1 MNHDIYQEPL
11 VSRYTSR
18 EMQELFSE
26 RFKFTHWRRCWVALA
41 EGQHELGLAAVTA
54 DMVAEL
60 KAHVDDIDYELAR
73 AKEREI
79 RHDVMA
85 HVFAY
90 GQQCPLAEPIIHLG
104 ATSQF
109 VVCNTDLLIQ
119 KRALALVKRALV
131 KVIAN
136 LADFAEKHK
145 DLATLGFTHYQPAQ
159 PTTVGKRTTLYL
171 QDLLMDL
178 DYVEQLE
185 GQIKAR
191 GAKGTVGTQATFIEL
206 FNGDHAKVRELD
218 RRVAAKIGF
227 DQVCAV
233 TGQTYPRK
241 LDMKIAE
248 TLAGIAASAHKFAVD
263 LRLLSNL
270 KMQEEPFESKQ
281 VGSSAMAY
289 KRNPMRSE
297 RMTGLARKLMGLP
310 ANFAATAA
318 NQWFERTLDDRF
330 DGQDAATYL
339 WETRQVVPF
348 LKIDKG
354 LEDEADGVQLLK
366 PIPGLDA
373 LLARAK
379 AKGVFGTKE
388 RSVIKANNPAGIAKV
403 LDQQFELARQVLAA
417 GLVPIVEPEVD
428 IKAAD
433 KEAIEVELKKGLL
446 ARLDTLDPS
455 TPVVLK
461 LTLPSVDG
469 YFQELVDHPAVL
481 KVVALSG
488 GYSRDEANA
497 RLARNPG
504 VIASFSRALTEGLS
518 AQQGDAEFNQ
528 ALDATIES
536 IYRASIA

>member
-1 MNHDIYQEPL
+1 MNITKSISMNRDIYQEPL

-26 RFKFTHWRRCWVALA
+26 RFKFTHWRKCWVALA
-41 EGQHELGLAAVTA
+41 EAQHELGLSAVTA
-54 DMVAEL
+54 EMVAEL
-60 KAHVDDIDYELAR
+60 KANTENIDYEAAA

-119 KRALALVKRALV
+119 KRALGLVKKSLL

-136 LADFAEKHK
+136 LAEFCARYK

-159 PTTVGKRTTLYL
+159 PTTVGKRNTLYI

-178 DYVEQLE
+178 DYIEQLE

-206 FNGDHAKVRELD
+206 FAGDHAKVRELD
-218 RRVAAKIGF
+218 RLVSEKIGF
-227 DQVCAV
+227 DQVFAV

-241 LDMKIAE
+241 LDMKTSE
-248 TLAGIAASAHKFAVD
+248 TLAGIGASAHKFAVD

-270 KMQEEPFESKQ
+270 KVQEEPFESKQ

-318 NQWFERTLDDRF
+318 NQWFERTLDDSAIRRMDMAQAF
-330 DGQDAATYL
+330 LLTDAILKLYINITNDMVVYPKQIERHLKEELPFMATEKIL
-339 WETRQVVPF
+339 MACVERGNSRQEMHEVIREHSVAAGSDVKNQGLRNNLLDRLAEDERVPF
-348 LKIDKG
+348 DYQELNG
-354 LEDEADGVQLLK
+354 LIGDY
-366 PIPGLDA
+366 
-373 LLARAK
+373 
-379 AKGVFGTKE
+379 
-388 RSVIKANNPAGIAKV
+388 
-403 LDQQFELARQVLAA
+403 QQFTGRAAMQTVEFLREQVAPVLEKHQHLL
-417 GLVPIVEPEVD
+417 GDVD
-428 IKAAD
+428 A
-433 KEAIEVELKKGLL
+433 
-446 ARLDTLDPS
+446 S
-455 TPVVLK
+455 
-461 LTLPSVDG
+461 LTV
-469 YFQELVDHPAVL
+469 
-481 KVVALSG
+481 
-488 GYSRDEANA
+488 
-497 RLARNPG
+497 
-504 VIASFSRALTEGLS
+504 
-518 AQQGDAEFNQ
+518 
-528 ALDATIES
+528 
-536 IYRASIA
+536 